1 MKNRNTKLWQD
12 ILMHDATGVD
22 TADPMLVDYLLAKI
36 GAPLREAL
44 LRRYQGQQ
52 YPHRRDQ
59 QSQDSNDEGQRQNSD
74 KYQPPHSSAKERS
87 LVISGLRAIRA
98 VIVKDTISVSE
109 AHNKRTE
116 EWKGINEKIL
126 QNAGLSWE
134 EYQRMAEVVHAP
146 APTESRKEG

>member
-1 MKNRNTKLWQD
+1 
-12 ILMHDATGVD
+12 MHDATGVD

-36 GAPLREAL
+36 DAPLREAL

-52 YPHRRDQ
+52 RPFKDY
-59 QSQDSNDEGQRQNSD
+59 
-74 KYQPPHSSAKERS
+74 KERS
-87 LVISGLRAIRA
+87 RFLGGLRAIRA

-116 EWKGINEKIL
+116 EWKGINEKIR

-134 EYQRMAEVVHAP
+134 EYQRMAEVVHVP

>member
-1 MKNRNTKLWQD
+1 
-12 ILMHDATGVD
+12 MHDATGVD

-52 YPHRRDQ
+52 RPFKDY
-59 QSQDSNDEGQRQNSD
+59 
-74 KYQPPHSSAKERS
+74 KERS
-87 LVISGLRAIRA
+87 RILGGLRAIRA

>member
-1 MKNRNTKLWQD
+1 
-12 ILMHDATGVD
+12 MHDATGVD
-22 TADPMLVDYLLAKI
+22 TADPMLVDYLLAKVDT
-36 GAPLREAL
+36 PLREAL

-52 YPHRRDQ
+52 RPFKDY
-59 QSQDSNDEGQRQNSD
+59 
-74 KYQPPHSSAKERS
+74 KERS
-87 LVISGLRAIRA
+87 RILGGLRAIRA

-116 EWKGINEKIL
+116 EWKGINEKIR
-126 QNAGLSWE
+126 QNAGLNWE

>member
-1 MKNRNTKLWQD
+1 MKNRNTRPWQD
-12 ILMHDATGVD
+12 MLMHDATGVD

-36 GAPLREAL
+36 DIPLREAL
-44 LRRYQGQQ
+44 LRRYQGQH
-52 YPHRRDQ
+52 YPHRRAQ
-59 QSQDSNDEGQRQNSD
+59 QSQDSNYEAQRQNSAKD
-74 KYQPPHSSAKERS
+74 QPPHSSAKERS

-98 VIVKDTISVSE
+98 VIVKDTVNSTASPSRSIKE
-109 AHNKRTE
+109 CLA
-116 EWKGINEKIL
+116 INEKIL

>member
-1 MKNRNTKLWQD
+1 MC
-12 ILMHDATGVD
+12 DATGVD

-36 GAPLREAL
+36 DAPLREAL

-59 QSQDSNDEGQRQNSD
+59 QSQDSNDEGQPQNSA

-98 VIVKDTISVSE
+98 VIVRDTVNSTVSPSRSIKE
-109 AHNKRTE
+109 CLA
-116 EWKGINEKIL
+116 INEMIR

>member
-1 MKNRNTKLWQD
+1 MKYLSTKPWQD

-22 TADPMLVDYLLAKI
+22 TADPMLVDYLLAKVDM
-36 GAPLREAL
+36 PLREAL

-52 YPHRRDQ
+52 RPFKDY
-59 QSQDSNDEGQRQNSD
+59 
-74 KYQPPHSSAKERS
+74 KERS
-87 LVISGLRAIRA
+87 RILGGLRAIRA

-116 EWKGINEKIL
+116 EWKGINEKIR
-126 QNAGLSWE
+126 QNAGLNWE

>member
-1 MKNRNTKLWQD
+1 MKYRNTKPWQD

-22 TADPMLVDYLLAKI
+22 TANPMLVDYLLAKI

-52 YPHRRDQ
+52 RPFKDY
-59 QSQDSNDEGQRQNSD
+59 
-74 KYQPPHSSAKERS
+74 KERS
-87 LVISGLRAIRA
+87 RILGGLRAIRA

>member
-1 MKNRNTKLWQD
+1 MKNRNTKPWQD

-22 TADPMLVDYLLAKI
+22 TADPMLVDYLLAKVDT
-36 GAPLREAL
+36 PLREAL

-52 YPHRRDQ
+52 RPFKDY
-59 QSQDSNDEGQRQNSD
+59 
-74 KYQPPHSSAKERS
+74 KERS
-87 LVISGLRAIRA
+87 RILGGLRAIRA

-116 EWKGINEKIL
+116 EWKGINEKIR

-134 EYQRMAEVVHAP
+134 EYRRMAEVVHTP
-146 APTESRKEG
+146 TPTESRKEG

>member
-1 MKNRNTKLWQD
+1 MKNRITKPWQA
-12 ILMHDATGVD
+12 ILMRDATGVD
-22 TADPMLVDYLLAKI
+22 TADPMLVDYLLTKI
-36 GAPLREAL
+36 DAPLREAL

-52 YPHRRDQ
+52 RPFKDY
-59 QSQDSNDEGQRQNSD
+59 
-74 KYQPPHSSAKERS
+74 KERS
-87 LVISGLRAIRA
+87 RILGGLRAIRA

-116 EWKGINEKIL
+116 EWKGINEKIR

>member
-1 MKNRNTKLWQD
+1 
-12 ILMHDATGVD
+12 MHDATGVY

-59 QSQDSNDEGQRQNSD
+59 QSQDSNGEAQRQNSAKD
-74 KYQPPHSSAKERS
+74 QSSHSSAKEHS

-98 VIVKDTISVSE
+98 VIMKDTVNSNVSPSRSIKE
-109 AHNKRTE
+109 CLA
-116 EWKGINEKIL
+116 INEKIR
-126 QNAGLSWE
+126 QNA
-134 EYQRMAEVVHAP
+134 
-146 APTESRKEG
+146 

>member
-1 MKNRNTKLWQD
+1 MKNRNTKPWQD

-22 TADPMLVDYLLAKI
+22 TADPMLVDYLLAKVDT
-36 GAPLREAL
+36 PLREAL

-52 YPHRRDQ
+52 RPFKDY
-59 QSQDSNDEGQRQNSD
+59 
-74 KYQPPHSSAKERS
+74 KERS
-87 LVISGLRAIRA
+87 RILGGLRAIRA

-116 EWKGINEKIL
+116 EWKGINEKIR

-134 EYQRMAEVVHAP
+134 EYRRIAEVVHT
-146 APTESRKEG
+146 PTPH

>member
-1 MKNRNTKLWQD
+1 MKYRNTKPWQD

-52 YPHRRDQ
+52 RPFKDY
-59 QSQDSNDEGQRQNSD
+59 
-74 KYQPPHSSAKERS
+74 KERS
-87 LVISGLRAIRA
+87 RILGGLRAIRA

>member
-1 MKNRNTKLWQD
+1 MKNRNTKPWQD

-22 TADPMLVDYLLAKI
+22 TADPMLVDYLLAKVDT
-36 GAPLREAL
+36 PLREAL

-52 YPHRRDQ
+52 RPFKDY
-59 QSQDSNDEGQRQNSD
+59 
-74 KYQPPHSSAKERS
+74 KERS
-87 LVISGLRAIRA
+87 RILGGLRAIRA

-116 EWKGINEKIL
+116 EWKGINEKIR

-134 EYQRMAEVVHAP
+134 EYRRMAEVVHT
-146 APTESRKEG
+146 PTPH

>member
-1 MKNRNTKLWQD
+1 MKNRNTKPWQD

-36 GAPLREAL
+36 DAPLREAL

-52 YPHRRDQ
+52 RPFKDY
-59 QSQDSNDEGQRQNSD
+59 
-74 KYQPPHSSAKERS
+74 KERS
-87 LVISGLRAIRA
+87 RFLGGLRAIRA

-116 EWKGINEKIL
+116 EWKGINEKIR
-126 QNAGLSWE
+126 QNAGLSWT
-134 EYQRMAEVVHAP
+134 EYQRMAEVVHT
-146 APTESRKEG
+146 PTPH

>member
-1 MKNRNTKLWQD
+1 
-12 ILMHDATGVD
+12 MHDATGVD

-36 GAPLREAL
+36 DAPLREAL

-59 QSQDSNDEGQRQNSD
+59 QSQDSNDEGQRQNSA

-98 VIVKDTISVSE
+98 VIVRDTVNSTVSPSRSIKE
-109 AHNKRTE
+109 CLA
-116 EWKGINEKIL
+116 INEMIR